1 MESLTVTIILFLKN
15 LPTLLMNNETEEAQ
29 KKQKYLKIE
38 CLKKGHS
45 FFLISK
51 KYIDKAQGV
60 LNPYTKKKIS
70 RFEQIY

>member
-1 MESLTVTIILFLKN
+1 
-15 LPTLLMNNETEEAQ
+15 MNNETEEAQ